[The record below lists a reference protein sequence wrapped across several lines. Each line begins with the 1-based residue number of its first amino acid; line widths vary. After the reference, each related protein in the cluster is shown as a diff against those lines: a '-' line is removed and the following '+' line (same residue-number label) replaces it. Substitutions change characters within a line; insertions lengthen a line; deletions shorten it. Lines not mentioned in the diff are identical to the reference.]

1 MDLSDEFL
9 SLHVSP
15 RSRLP
20 LERAGSADLES
31 LNERIRSGGVVDRG
45 GRPVD
50 AELAEGLIQ
59 AAEQVVFPIRE
70 GVLMLL
76 WEDGIPSAVPA
87 S

>member
-20 LERAGSADLES
+20 LERASAETLQA
-31 LNERIRSGGVVDRG
+31 LNDRVRQSGVVDRG
-45 GRPVD
+45 GRAVES
-50 AELAEGLIQ
+50 ELAGGLLC
-59 AAEQVVFPIRE
+59 AAEQVVFPVRE

-76 WEDGIPSAVPA
+76 WEDGIQLS
-87 S
+87 